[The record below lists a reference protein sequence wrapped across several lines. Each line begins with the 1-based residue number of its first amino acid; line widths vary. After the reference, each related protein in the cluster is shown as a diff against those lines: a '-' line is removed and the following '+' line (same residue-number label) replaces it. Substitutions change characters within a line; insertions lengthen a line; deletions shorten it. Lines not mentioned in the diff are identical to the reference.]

1 MLQIVDKTPVYDLLP
16 IQAITAYSDNN
27 AASAKPKNEISAT
40 DVLTI
45 RDKDPTAPNDQPLT
59 TSHSSYPGG
68 HVKSRPPSMC
78 RCRWNTDCPDRGP
91 TLYTV
96 RYPSSMP
103 RSRAIFAAINWL

>member
-45 RDKDPTAPNDQPLT
+45 RDKDPTAPND
-59 TSHSSYPGG
+59 
-68 HVKSRPPSMC
+68 
-78 RCRWNTDCPDRGP
+78 
-91 TLYTV
+91 
-96 RYPSSMP
+96 
-103 RSRAIFAAINWL
+103 